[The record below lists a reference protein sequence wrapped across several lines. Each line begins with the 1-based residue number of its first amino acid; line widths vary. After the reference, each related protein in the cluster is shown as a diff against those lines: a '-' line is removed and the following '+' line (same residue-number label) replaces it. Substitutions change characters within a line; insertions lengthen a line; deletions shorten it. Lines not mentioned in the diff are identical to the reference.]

1 MTECPPIALMCV
13 GNPLYTPLK
22 LSWPSK
28 LKSGHSPFRPRW
40 PACLRVDAKKLMVVG
55 ERGAILGGSKIG
67 EELGSSTPNLLT
79 WQPTGLGS
87 NLRLQYNSKPPGES
101 TSASKLLPLSLNFS
115 SDSKFYCSARFVRPS
130 SDSRFVLRFH
140 HSYPFPLPLRVGL
153 PSLRYHSHTRR
164 RRIPPCRR

>member
-28 LKSGHSPFRPRW
+28 LKSGHSPFQASVASLPPRG
-40 PACLRVDAKKLMVVG
+40 CQKVDGGGREVPF
-55 ERGAILGGSKIG
+55 LGGSKIG
-67 EELGSSTPNLLT
+67 EELGTSDPNSLL

-101 TSASKLLPLSLNFS
+101 TSASKLLPTLVELQIQNACFACWAV
-115 SDSKFYCSARFVRPS
+115 KIVRPS
-130 SDSRFVLRFH
+130 SVRR
-140 HSYPFPLPLRVGL
+140 
-153 PSLRYHSHTRR
+153 PSLNSADRRQGWLLDSYSSITRSTTV
-164 RRIPPCRR
+164 CS

>member
-101 TSASKLLPLSLNFS
+101 TSASKLLPTLVELQIQNACFACWAV
-115 SDSKFYCSARFVRPS
+115 KIVRPS
-130 SDSRFVLRFH
+130 SVRR
-140 HSYPFPLPLRVGL
+140 
-153 PSLRYHSHTRR
+153 PSLYSADRRQGWLLDSYSSITRSTTV
-164 RRIPPCRR
+164 CS